1 MTFFQKHQETQGRA
15 LHLVRY
21 VLAITHCNI
30 RLLLKLLFF
39 AKLCAKFFHPYVK
52 WVIHISH
59 SFECNVV
66 HFRFCSSTLK
76 CNYHIKYIPLDEKS
90 NYLSF
95 YIKSSYRCLPLNG
108 VSVSKRHSRNVSIK
122 FRLDQSPNQLPF
134 LSHLHVVTWLRRY
147 ISG

>member
-52 WVIHISH
+52 WVIHISR
-59 SFECNVV
+59 SFVWNVV
-66 HFRFCSSTLK
+66 HFR
-76 CNYHIKYIPLDEKS
+76 NEKS

-108 VSVSKRHSRNVSIK
+108 LSVSKRHSQNVSIK
-122 FRLDQSPNQLPF
+122 FRLDQSPNLLPF